1 MALSPRAK
9 KRYELDKQLGCFPR
23 SEDQDI
29 VRKARENSK
38 GRTDLDD
45 KEKELMEI
53 RNYWQE
59 EYKNKV
65 SEVAKLED
73 ALKEAVES
81 RSNDVE
87 EMRVSYESELGAR
100 NIEIVELRRTLDELM
115 GTKEELLASAEKSME
130 SKLRAKD
137 AEVTRLRIWLDE
149 AKNSNAQGREVLSS
163 YQKRVADKEM
173 EIEALKKS
181 KEETVKHLEQKIAKL
196 QVLFSEAIAD
206 KNKDSENTKVV
217 FDSVVEEKER
227 QIAMLKESSVNELMT
242 KEEGSR
248 RKDTQIEELSARL
261 LWVETQ
267 LTKEWV
273 DEGNNDDLKTK
284 ITSLLKKMKDL
295 KAEKGFLEKDFAA
308 LVSDI
313 RAKENKLDDIQAK
326 YDSES
331 QKKQILQQEF
341 DSLTHD
347 LENWKST
354 MKLIEVERNSLEKD
368 AKRLRD
374 DLETKSSCA
383 CELECKVQS
392 LESLRQNLEEVIR
405 QLREENVDSCQA
417 QRSLEFAI
425 REKNREHKLLKEKL
439 KISETKLALEVE
451 HKAVIEKNARAT
463 IENTRNKYEELQK
476 GNEELKI
483 HLDERENDVAS
494 LTRLLE
500 DAKRKEDKLEAEI
513 EQLSEEFELLNEKH
527 TRDKSEKEALERSL
541 THAVTLK
548 EQELVELQ
556 EKFEKSIIEQ
566 KCEIE
571 KREEYW
577 KEAMKAKDDLVKD
590 ARRSFEERVMWKE
603 DEIQKLDKVC
613 EDTRIEF
620 QLVKESL
627 GRSLTSKEEEI
638 SLLRKTFGEKL
649 KEKEETIA
657 EVTAANKDILQR
669 RDELKEAFEE
679 CKTRLDDVTQTT
691 HLQDS
696 EIILTKEKML
706 QLESNLREKEELLRN
721 ADKEI
726 EDLKARLQE
735 QEENCVTQIKN
746 IIQSAE
752 KGFKERENVAE
763 KLKTVIQKNAVK
775 YQQSLQGKEDKI
787 SALKRKLENS
797 NKDAEDMRVNLASF
811 IQESG
816 ENEINLNRDLKIV
829 EGECRSL
836 EDKIFELK
844 KALENRDKEL
854 EMMENNLVNAAS
866 DFEKK
871 QKLKVEE
878 IERVEADLSNERIK
892 VQELEER
899 LSWLKVQVDLKDQ
912 NLKEITETSETSE
925 RKLEETLIDLS
936 RLRDNFNE
944 VEDLLKLTE
953 SEKVC
958 AEGVK
963 QNLLQELERRK
974 RSADEKD
981 GKIAV
986 LLHKIK
992 VLKKSHFETAK
1003 KQEKLEENVATLQ
1016 IRFNEKDTE
1025 MNELKAERE
1034 SKAEEFYERSVLLEE
1049 MELKRD
1055 ELEKNVTELQET
1067 VRVQKTETEEAV
1079 KREEELKG
1087 AVQDLFAKLKDNELN
1102 TMALVSKVEDGKVE
1116 NEKLRSEYENLKTSS
1131 MTENRDL
1138 NEEISHLH
1146 CELDKQGQLL
1156 RMLGK
1161 EKEVLLTDLGKT
1173 KQAEQSTRTTMECHI
1188 KSLRK
1193 DNASLEEKIIC
1204 LDEESKRR
1212 FAEIAEINSA
1222 LSSAEVTKEFL
1233 TREVESLKISVSEK
1247 EDSLRNA
1254 QKSLDAVQKEKSR
1267 LKYETKSLE
1276 VNLARAINEKDNV
1289 VKSLEEFKSS
1299 SSHSKQKL
1307 EDVLSE
1313 KEKTIT
1319 SAENVIRQLKQ
1330 DHGALKSQ
1338 VFKCEREMEADKKCV
1353 VDLLKKQRE
1362 LSSEIEALNKD
1373 KKILEA
1379 SLKDMDL
1386 YPVKL
1391 KTTQGKRFP
1400 NIFLYLITTHN

>member
-1 MALSPRAK
+1 MALSSRAK
-9 KRYELDKQLGCFPR
+9 ERFELDKQLGCFPR

-29 VRKARENSK
+29 VRKAPGTSK
-38 GRTDLDD
+38 GGTGLDD
-45 KEKELMEI
+45 KEKELAEI

-65 SEVAKLED
+65 SEVSKLET

-87 EMRVSYESELGAR
+87 EMRTSYESELGAR
-100 NIEIVELRRTLDELM
+100 NSEIAELRRTLDELM
-115 GTKEELLASAEKSME
+115 GTKEELLASAEKSIE

-137 AEVTRLRIWLDE
+137 AEVTRLRIWLEE
-149 AKNSNAQGREVLSS
+149 AKKSNAQGREVLSS
-163 YQKRVADKEM
+163 YQKRVADKEA
-173 EIEALKKS
+173 EIEVLKKS
-181 KEETVKHLEQKIAKL
+181 KKETVKLLEQKIEKL
-196 QVLFSEAIAD
+196 QALFSEAIAD

-227 QIAMLKESSVNELMT
+227 QIAMLKESSLNELMT
-242 KEEGSR
+242 KEEENK
-248 RKDTQIEELSARL
+248 RKETQIEELSAKL

-267 LTKEWV
+267 LTQEWL

-295 KAEKGFLEKDFAA
+295 KAEKGFLEKDLAA
-308 LVSDI
+308 LVTDI

-326 YDSES
+326 HDSES
-331 QKKQILQQEF
+331 QKKQILQEEF

-354 MKLIEVERNSLEKD
+354 MKLIEEERNSLEKD
-368 AKRLRD
+368 AKRFRD
-374 DLETKSSCA
+374 DLETKSSYV

-392 LESLRQNLEEVIR
+392 LESLRQNLEEVVR
-405 QLREENVDSCQA
+405 QSREENMDSCQA
-417 QRSLEFAI
+417 QRNLEFAI
-425 REKNREHKLLKEKL
+425 REKEREQKLLKEKL
-439 KISETKLALEVE
+439 NISEKKLALESE
-451 HKAVIEKNARAT
+451 HKAVIEKNAAAT
-463 IENTRNKYEELQK
+463 IENTRKKYEELQK
-476 GNEELKI
+476 ENEELKI
-483 HLDERENDVAS
+483 NLDERENDVAS

-500 DAKRKEDKLEAEI
+500 DAKQKENKLEAEI
-513 EQLSEEFELLNEKH
+513 EQLSDEFELLSEKH
-527 TRDKSEKEALERSL
+527 SRGKSEKEALERSL
-541 THAVTLK
+541 AHAVTLK
-548 EQELVELQ
+548 EQELEELQ
-556 EKFEKSIIEQ
+556 QKFEKSITDQ
-566 KCEIE
+566 KYEIG
-571 KREEYW
+571 KREECW

-603 DEIQKLDKVC
+603 DEIQKLEKLF
-613 EDTRIEF
+613 EETRIEF

-627 GRSLTSKEEEI
+627 ERSLTSKEEEI
-638 SLLRKTFGEKL
+638 SLLKKTFGESL

-657 EVTAANKDILQR
+657 EIAAANKDILQR
-669 RDELKEAFEE
+669 RDELTEAFEE
-679 CKTRLDDVTQTT
+679 CKTKLDDVTQAT

-696 EIILTKEKML
+696 EIILSREKML
-706 QLESNLREKEELLRN
+706 QLESNLREKEEILQN
-721 ADKEI
+721 SGKEI

-763 KLKTVIQKNAVK
+763 KLKTIIQENAVK
-775 YQQSLQGKEDKI
+775 YHQNLQRKDDNI

-797 NKDAEDMRVNLASF
+797 NKDTEDMRVNLASY

-816 ENEINLNRDLKIV
+816 ENEIKLNRDLKIV
-829 EGECRSL
+829 EEECRSL
-836 EDKIFELK
+836 ENKMFELK

-854 EMMENNLVNAAS
+854 EMMENNLVNAVS
-866 DFEKK
+866 DFENK
-871 QKLKVEE
+871 QKLKDEE
-878 IERVEADLSNERIK
+878 IGRVEAGLNNERIK

-899 LSWLKVQVDLKDQ
+899 LSWLKVEADQKDQ
-912 NLKEITETSETSE
+912 NLKEITEKNETSE
-925 RKLEETLIDLS
+925 RKLEEALNDLS

-944 VEDLLKLTE
+944 VEDLLKLSE

-992 VLKKSHFETAK
+992 MLKKSHFETAK
-1003 KQEKLEENVATLQ
+1003 KQEQLQENVATLQ
-1016 IRFNEKDTE
+1016 IKLNEKDTE
-1025 MNELKAERE
+1025 MNELKAEKE
-1034 SKAEEFYERSVLLEE
+1034 SKEEEFYERSVLLEE
-1049 MELKRD
+1049 LELKRD
-1055 ELEKNVTELQET
+1055 ELEKKVAELQET
-1067 VRVQKTETEEAV
+1067 VRVQKAETEEAV

-1087 AVQDLFAKLKDNELN
+1087 AVQDLFARLKDNELN
-1102 TMALVSKVEDGKVE
+1102 TRALVSKVEDGKVE

-1131 MTENRDL
+1131 MTEKRDL

-1146 CELDKQGQLL
+1146 CELDKQGDIL
-1156 RMLGK
+1156 RVLGK
-1161 EKEVLLTDLGKT
+1161 EKESLLTELGKI
-1173 KQAEQSTRTTMECHI
+1173 KQAEQNTRGTMEYHI

-1193 DNASLEEKIIC
+1193 ENASLEEKVIS

-1233 TREVESLKISVSEK
+1233 THEVESLRISIAAK

-1254 QKSLDAVQKEKSR
+1254 HKSLDAVQKENSR
-1267 LKYETKSLE
+1267 LKYETKSLK
-1276 VNLARAINEKDNV
+1276 VNLARAVNEKDNV
-1289 VKSLEEFKSS
+1289 VKSFEEFKSS
-1299 SSHSKQKL
+1299 TSHVKQKL
-1307 EDVLSE
+1307 EDVLLE
-1313 KEKTIT
+1313 KDKTLT
-1319 SAENVIRQLKQ
+1319 SAENVIHQLKQ
-1330 DHGALKSQ
+1330 DNGALKSQ
-1338 VFKCEREMEADKKCV
+1338 VSKCERELEADKKCA
-1353 VDLLKKQRE
+1353 VDLLEKQRE
-1362 LSSEIEALNKD
+1362 MSLEIETLNKD
-1373 KKILEA
+1373 KNILEA

-1391 KTTQGKRFP
+1391 KTTQGKRCA
-1400 NIFLYLITTHN
+1400 NIFL